1 MGWPK
6 GKPRS
11 PETIAK
17 MRAGMMGKGHTAET
31 RAKMSLSQTG
41 RKITWADKISK
52 TLMGHPVSDETIR
65 KAKESRAKNPHPPV
79 VFTPEIREKI
89 RQSKLGEKNANW
101 KGGITNSRKGY
112 EFVRTGNFYVSKH
125 RLVMEWTL
133 GRKVQRGE
141 VIHHINKNHRDNRPG
156 NLALCSDAKA
166 HQWCHREEAKIF
178 LGNAAGLTGIGG

>member
-1 MGWPK
+1 MRK
-6 GKPRS
+6 GTTHT
-11 PETIAK
+11 PETKERIRLAK
-17 MRAGMMGKGHTAET
+17 LGRGHTAET

-41 RKITWADKISK
+41 REITWADKISK

-65 KAKESRAKNPHPPV
+65 RAKESRAKNPRPPV
-79 VFTPEIREKI
+79 VFTTEIREKI

-101 KGGITNSRKGY
+101 KGGITNSRQGY

-125 RLVMEWTL
+125 RLVMEGTL

-141 VIHHINKNHRDNRPG
+141 VIHHINKNHRDNRPE

-166 HQWCHREEAKIF
+166 HQWCHREEAKVF
-178 LGNAAGLTGIGG
+178 LGNAPCPTGTGG